1 MNNFYMSDIKESAH
15 IHFIGI
21 GGISMSALAHI
32 CIKRGYTISGSDINE
47 THITRQL
54 ADAGVKI
61 YKGHSAENI
70 NGADLVVYTAAI
82 NAENEELAAAKKNGL
97 LCVERSTFLGAIM
110 RDYKCSICVAGTH
123 GKTTTTSML
132 SHVLLECDCDPTIML
147 GGELDAIGGNMRVG
161 ESEYFLTEACEY
173 HCSFLEFFPKVAI
186 ITNVDEDHLDFFG
199 DLEHIKSAFKQFAEI
214 PDESGY
220 IIVCGDDKNIPQCI
234 QNVRGKILSY
244 GFGDENVFCPK
255 NLKYNDGCGEFDVEY
270 GGKIIHVSLGVA
282 GEHNVL
288 NALSCFATSY
298 ALGFDGERVAA
309 GLEKFTLVHRRFE
322 KKGVKN
328 GARIIDDYAH
338 HPTEIMCTLKTAR
351 SMCKGKLYVVFQPHT
366 YTRTKCLLDEFS
378 KAFDDADRI
387 IVTDIYAAREK
398 DTGEIHASDLS
409 KKLSE
414 RGKNAIY
421 ISSFDEIATQLGS
434 VIGQGDIVITMGAGN
449 VYKISEILAET

>member
-1 MNNFYMSDIKESAH
+1 MSDIKESAH

-32 CIKRGYTISGSDINE
+32 CIKRGYIISGSDINE

-54 ADAGVKI
+54 TAAGAKI
-61 YKGHSAENI
+61 YKGHSSENV

-82 NAENEELAAAKKNGL
+82 NAENEELIAAKQNGI
-97 LCVERSTFLGAIM
+97 LCVERSIFLGAIM
-110 RDYKCSICVAGTH
+110 RDYKSSICVAGTH

-132 SHVLLECDCDPTIML
+132 SHVLLECECDPTIML
-147 GGELDAIGGNMRVG
+147 GGELDVIGGNMRVG

-173 HCSFLEFFPKVAI
+173 HCSFLEFFPRLAI
-186 ITNVDEDHLDFFG
+186 ITNVDEDHLDFFK
-199 DLEHIKSAFKQFAEI
+199 DIEHIKQAFCQFAEI
-214 PDESGY
+214 PDENGY
-220 IIVCGDDKNIPQCI
+220 VIVCGDDKNAMECVK
-234 QNVRGKILSY
+234 NVKATVLSY
-244 GFGDENVFCPK
+244 GFDEKNIFCPK

-270 GGKIIHVSLGVA
+270 GGKIVHVRLGVA

-288 NALSCFATSY
+288 NALAGFASAY
-298 ALGFDGERVAA
+298 VLGLDGEKAAA

-322 KKGVKN
+322 KKGENN
-328 GARIIDDYAH
+328 GACIIDDYAH

-366 YTRTKCLLDEFS
+366 YTRTKALLDEFS
-378 KAFDDADRI
+378 KAFDDADKI

-398 DTGEIHASDLS
+398 DTGKIHASDLS

-414 RGKNAIY
+414 RGQNAVY
-421 ISSFDEIATQLGS
+421 ISSFDEIALQLES
-434 VIGQGDIVITMGAGN
+434 IIGEGDIVITMGAGN
-449 VYKISEILAET
+449 VYKISEILTEK